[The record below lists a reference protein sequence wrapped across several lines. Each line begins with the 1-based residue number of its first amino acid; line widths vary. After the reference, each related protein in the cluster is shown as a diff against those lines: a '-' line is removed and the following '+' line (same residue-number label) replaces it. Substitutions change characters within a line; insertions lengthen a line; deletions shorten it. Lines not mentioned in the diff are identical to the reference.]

1 VRRIQYHRYG
11 GPDVLRLEEV
21 QPEVPGR
28 GQVLVRV
35 RAAAANAIDWK
46 IRSGQ
51 LRLATGKRFPRGVGH
66 DFAGVVEA
74 VGVGVNRLQ
83 VGDSVLGA
91 TGARRPGAFADL
103 VVADESAIVLKPDA
117 LTFEQAA
124 TLPIIGVTAYQAVGD
139 ASRLR
144 PGQAVFINGCLGGVG
159 RAAVQ
164 LARRRGAV
172 VAGSCRPEF
181 AKLAADLGVDPVVG
195 FDVDPT
201 PLAGRFDLVL
211 DTAGTLPIST
221 ARALLAPHGRILDLV
236 PTLPKFVRGVL
247 PGPYSLFVGRPI
259 TSDLQAVVDAAGRG
273 DLRVPVARTV
283 RLEEAI
289 PALAELE
296 TEGRPKNGKLVVVP
310 A

>member
-1 VRRIQYHRYG
+1 MRRVQYHRYG
-11 GPDVLRLEEV
+11 GPDVLRLEEFE
-21 QPEVPGR
+21 PEAPSR

-51 LRLATGKRFPRGVGH
+51 LRLVSGTRFPRGVGH

-74 VGVGVNRLQ
+74 VGAGVNRFQ

-91 TGARRPGAFADL
+91 TSLRRPGAFAEL
-103 VVADESAIVLKPDA
+103 VVADEGAAVQKPDA

-124 TLPIIGVTAYQAVGD
+124 TLPIIGMTAYQAVGD

-144 PGQAVFINGCLGGVG
+144 PGQAVFVNGCLGGVG

-164 LARRRGAV
+164 LATRRGAV

-181 AKLAADLGVDPVVG
+181 AELAADLGVDPVVG
-195 FDVDPT
+195 FDVDLA

-211 DTAGTLPIST
+211 DTAGTLPIRT
-221 ARALLAPHGRILDLV
+221 ARALLAPHGRILDIV
-236 PTLPKFVRGVL
+236 PTLPKFVRSVL
-247 PGPYSLFVGRPI
+247 PGPYSLFGGRAI
-259 TSDLQAVVDAAGRG
+259 TADLQAVADAAGRG
-273 DLRVPVARTV
+273 DLQVPVARTV
-283 RLEEAI
+283 RLDEAVS
-289 PALAELE
+289 ALAELE
-296 TEGRPKNGKLVVVP
+296 TEGSPKNGKLVVVP